1 MTPVPQVV
9 RKHEDTMFRAEVT
22 AERER
27 QALAERIN
35 SGLFA
40 AEDRRFG
47 RIKSVQA
54 KAAAIS
60 SRQQVLL
67 RRLERRVTERPS
79 SVVELRGSRLPQPPP
94 LWEPRLGF
102 SLPCCG
108 WTTCHDRH
116 QFVCFRGTLQ
126 RTA

>member
-1 MTPVPQVV
+1 
-9 RKHEDTMFRAEVT
+9 MFRAELA

-35 SGLFA
+35 SGMFA

-60 SRQQVLL
+60 GRQQVPL
-67 RRLERRVTERPS
+67 RAQGGRKGRQWNEGCSASCDLH
-79 SVVELRGSRLPQPPP
+79 
-94 LWEPRLGF
+94 LGRATQLAC
-102 SLPCCG
+102 S
-108 WTTCHDRH
+108 
-116 QFVCFRGTLQ
+116 
-126 RTA
+126 